1 MNNPK
6 LSSEQQRLG
15 ILQAEQKYNQ
25 AGGVGAGAE
34 YVDYIGNDYVN
45 SNKEA
50 EQIAA
55 QMKPQEIANYYGY
68 TYDGK
73 DYKDNNNK
81 TVILRPE
88 QIQQVAYQTML
99 NNEAQMSYLNEAQG
113 LGIIGS
119 ADDVL
124 RKAATNAANI
134 YQRNN
139 ASYQN
144 MQNQGGPSN
153 VQSQAT
159 GNQNWAAVDY
169 NTSGGG
175 FHEKIKYVD
184 DNKDNLF
191 VNGEVRPP
199 YKAYEADKDTG
210 SYGNFSM
217 YMGSGFI
224 APPNMDN
231 PDVAAK
237 FGQSQRA
244 KLGGAYTQMNKDL
257 VDIKDNVDRIRSTY
271 ASATT
276 QLKPA
281 VMAED
286 GVTILEPA
294 RQYNDQ
300 ELHTSYL
307 NARKDAEFSFSQA
320 IVPLN
325 LDNSYE
331 SWMGKVIGNKTTP
344 GLFKSMDL
352 SMHGEE
358 PASLET
364 VAEKH
369 FGGNTEK
376 LREAIANGVSGGII
390 PEHPYLAGASA
401 ISITDPTDPNKSL
414 IIAVKSEGKTASVF
428 RTVSKMN
435 NQIINGVAFS
445 SGKMQNTNG
454 EIINR
459 YITTDM
465 DPATGKISAY
475 TLMTEGNYTKE
486 QIDGFVF
493 QWSDQGEVAYKK
505 DDNNNLVIVRPMIGR
520 KNKAYELQKAMN
532 KTNQMWDSTAQA
544 KTKLN
549 K

>member
-1 MNNPK
+1 
-6 LSSEQQRLG
+6 
-15 ILQAEQKYNQ
+15 
-25 AGGVGAGAE
+25 
-34 YVDYIGNDYVN
+34 
-45 SNKEA
+45 
-50 EQIAA
+50 
-55 QMKPQEIANYYGY
+55 
-68 TYDGK
+68 
-73 DYKDNNNK
+73 
-81 TVILRPE
+81 
-88 QIQQVAYQTML
+88 
-99 NNEAQMSYLNEAQG
+99 
-113 LGIIGS
+113 
-119 ADDVL
+119 
-124 RKAATNAANI
+124 
-134 YQRNN
+134 
-139 ASYQN
+139 
-144 MQNQGGPSN
+144 
-153 VQSQAT
+153 
-159 GNQNWAAVDY
+159 
-169 NTSGGG
+169 
-175 FHEKIKYVD
+175 
-184 DNKDNLF
+184 
-191 VNGEVRPP
+191 
-199 YKAYEADKDTG
+199 
-210 SYGNFSM
+210 
-217 YMGSGFI
+217 
-224 APPNMDN
+224 
-231 PDVAAK
+231 
-237 FGQSQRA
+237 
-244 KLGGAYTQMNKDL
+244 
-257 VDIKDNVDRIRSTY
+257 
-271 ASATT
+271 
-276 QLKPA
+276 
-281 VMAED
+281 
-286 GVTILEPA
+286 LEPA